1 MCVFV
6 WVCTHHATPP
16 HHSSNCSHWN
26 WTFWKRSG
34 LHTPFSPVLFFE
46 SVDVSTYP
54 FSAHSPPFVPW
65 TQVSC
70 HFPWNPLCALTWWSA
85 CSMSTIV
92 WRTSK
97 PMLWSALSLLVSVI
111 AVEASSRRARK
122 ILLFMSRPPLVRTF
136 TDLVL
141 ELSPPTSPTT
151 LDQVCCGIMLAR
163 DGMEC
168 SEVKG

>member
-70 HFPWNPLCALTWWSA
+70 HFPWNHLCALTWWSA

-97 PMLWSALSLLVSVI
+97 PMLWSALSLGLCHCRGGF
-111 AVEASSRRARK
+111 VENSA
-122 ILLFMSRPPLVRTF
+122 LHV
-136 TDLVL
+136 
-141 ELSPPTSPTT
+141 PTSP
-151 LDQVCCGIMLAR
+151 
-163 DGMEC
+163 C
-168 SEVKG
+168 SYFYRPCSRAIASHQSHNLRSSVLWNHVG